1 MPMNYLAWI
10 FRIQLTP
17 WSQFPLKLCVYVIYV
32 HNWSGGL
39 GHPPIT
45 TPQNPSFP
53 SCQPVWFPQKHFYSV
68 WGPDPFKAPPMTF
81 LNTSIPVKF
90 FVTYPSIR
98 SSIHSANRPGRQ
110 AEWGYTIKKQQCAGV
125 IWPGGQAALFFLTV
139 GCTDRQGERGAA
151 GGCDCWLHIDSIYG
165 IDSHNIVH

>member
-1 MPMNYLAWI
+1 MLFMSIIGAE
-10 FRIQLTP
+10 
-17 WSQFPLKLCVYVIYV
+17 
-32 HNWSGGL
+32 GL
-39 GHPPIT
+39 GIPLLPPNKI
-45 TPQNPSFP
+45 PPSP
-53 SCQPVWFPQKHFYSV
+53 PVSQYDSHRNTSIV
-68 WGPDPFKAPPMTF
+68 CGDLTHLTKAPPMTF

-110 AEWGYTIKKQQCAGV
+110 AEWGLHYKKTTMCWGHMTRRSGSLV
-125 IWPGGQAALFFLTV
+125 FLTV

>member
-32 HNWSGGL
+32 HNLSGGL

-45 TPQNPSFP
+45 TPPPKIPPSP
-53 SCQPVWFPQKHFYSV
+53 PVSQYDSHRNTSIV
-68 WGPDPFKAPPMTF
+68 CGDLTHLTKAPPTTF

-90 FVTYPSIR
+90 FVTYPPVR

-125 IWPGGQAALFFLTV
+125 MWPGGQAALFFNCGL
-139 GCTDRQGERGAA
+139 Q
-151 GGCDCWLHIDSIYG
+151 W
-165 IDSHNIVH
+165 